1 MKSLSALRTP
11 TGALLLTLGIGVFA
25 GAFDLGVI
33 SPALPAIAEF
43 FHVAPRDASLLI
55 SIYLLANVASIPIA
69 TKLADRYGRRPV
81 YIACVATFAA
91 GSVLSIIAPTWIA
104 LLIGRAVQAAGAG
117 GIFPVATAAIAD
129 RVPPERRGAALGA
142 LGAIWGLAGI
152 LGPIAG
158 GILTQFA
165 SWYFEPWRAIFIF
178 NVPLAVLVILMAQ
191 VHLPTLAPGKRG
203 PLDLAGIALLTI
215 GLIAVIVGLS
225 RFDPQMPALANQ
237 SSTIAA
243 LLIAVAA
250 FIGLHFV
257 ERRAADPFI
266 SPALTAN
273 RQIAIT
279 YGLELLIGAL
289 EGGLFFVPAAVMAGQ
304 HLSASLAGLISAIG
318 AICFVGVI
326 PATGRALD
334 RVGARSVLLAGTLVT
349 GGGLALFAF
358 CYRSLGL
365 SILAMIWVGIGFGA
379 LLGAPT
385 RYIIANEAPAS
396 NRSSAIGLLSIFL
409 IIGQVVGSS
418 LAGGCIGGG
427 EVSTAQYQL
436 AYLAFAALALLAFA
450 VTLLLAP
457 HRKASG

>member
-1 MKSLSALRTP
+1 MKSLLRARTP

-43 FHVAPRDASLLI
+43 FHVTPRDASLLI
-55 SIYLLANVASIPIA
+55 SIYLLANIASIPVA

-81 YIACVATFAA
+81 YIACVALFAA
-91 GSVLSIIAPTWIA
+91 GSVLSIVAPTWIA
-104 LLIGRAVQAAGAG
+104 LLIGRTVQAAGAG

-129 RVPPERRGAALGA
+129 RVPAERRGGALGA

-158 GILTQFA
+158 GALTHWI
-165 SWYFEPWRAIFIF
+165 SWRAIFVF

-191 VHLPTLAPGKRG
+191 IHLPSLAPGKRG
-203 PLDLAGIALLTI
+203 PLDFAGIGLLTI
-215 GLIAVIVGLS
+215 GLIGVIVGLS
-225 RFDPQMPALANQ
+225 RFDPQMPALGNQ
-237 SSTIAA
+237 SSTIVA
-243 LLIAVAA
+243 LLIALAA

-257 ERRAADPFI
+257 ERKATDPVI
-266 SPALTAN
+266 SPALTKN

-304 HLSASLAGLISAIG
+304 HLSAGLAGLIAGIG
-318 AICFVGVI
+318 AICFVAVI

-334 RVGARSVLLAGTLVT
+334 RVGARTVLLAGTLVT
-349 GGGLALFAF
+349 SGGLALFAF

-365 SILAMIWVGIGFGA
+365 SILAMILSGIGFGA

-385 RYIIANEAPAS
+385 RYIISNEAPAA

-418 LAGGCIGGG
+418 LAGGCIGGS

-436 AYLAFAALALLAFA
+436 AYLAFAAVGLLAFA
-450 VTLLLAP
+450 VTLTLAP
-457 HRKASG
+457 HRKASTIG